1 MTTALQTPEV
11 DAPEQAE
18 APLAGNLNWL
28 LSQANHALST
38 EMTARLEAIG
48 IYPRGFCVLKTALDQ
63 GLTQSEI
70 AAMIGLDKTTMVVT
84 VDELERA
91 GLAERRPSE
100 TDRRARVIHV
110 TGAGRRKLKQAGA
123 VVAQIQD
130 EVLAALPAGEREVLL
145 SALTTLVSDR
155 LSTPMEC
162 GRTPRRRD

>member
-1 MTTALQTPEV
+1 MATALETLEAA
-11 DAPEQAE
+11 APDSTE
-18 APLAGNLNWL
+18 APLSGNLSWL

-48 IYPRGFCVLKTALDQ
+48 IYPRGYCVLKTALDQ

-70 AAMIGLDKTTMVVT
+70 ASMVGLDKTTMVVT

-91 GLAERRPSE
+91 GLAERRPSA
-100 TDRRARVIHV
+100 TDRRARVISV
-110 TGAGRRKLKQAGA
+110 TAAGRRKLKQAGS

-130 EVLAALPAGEREVLL
+130 EVLATLPPGDRGVLL
-145 SALTTLVSDR
+145 SALSTLVAER

-162 GRTPRRRD
+162 GRAPRRRD